1 MPISLYLAC
10 SIFSTVFGILAAL
23 PSWDQLEANLSRVD
37 YDLPP
42 WIHTGQVTQ
51 VRTQLLFTYIQ
62 SATLTELATSFHLIQ
77 QWEDVRLQYDASSI
91 IFAGKYVLVDQDKY
105 ATIWT
110 PDSYISNAI
119 SEVQHSV
126 TKPNVFIR
134 IYPNGTLVK
143 STRLTVRTPC
153 PLTSQGFP
161 RGSQSCEITIESYT
175 YSASEM
181 SMVWDQQNPFRYK
194 HPFSASSS
202 SVTNIKEGSCTDPT
216 QEYPCLKYN
225 VGIVRDF
232 SQYILRIYVPSLS
245 VVILGWMSMWIDK
258 AQVGAR
264 TSLGVLGVLTI
275 VTQLVGVVSLGNG
288 LEGVLAIDIWIAV
301 CMLFTIMALCVFAVV
316 HNMKRRRDKAKSK
329 YQENSEAVGGDER
342 PCCQIQHG
350 KLQNIFRVVY
360 PFLFISFN
368 IGYWAYF
375 INID

>member
-1 MPISLYLAC
+1 MPVSLYLGC

-23 PSWDQLEANLSRVD
+23 PSWDQLEANLSRND
-37 YDLPP
+37 FDLPP

-62 SATLTELATSFHLIQ
+62 SVTLTELATSFHLIQ

-134 IYPNGTLVK
+134 VYPNGTLVK

-161 RGSQSCEITIESYT
+161 RGSQSCEVTIESYT
-175 YSASEM
+175 YSALEM
-181 SMVWDQQNPFRYK
+181 RMVWDQQSPFRYK
-194 HPFSASSS
+194 HQFTTSGL
-202 SVTNIKEGSCTDPT
+202 SVSNIKQGSCTDPT
-216 QEYPCLKYN
+216 REYPCLKYN

-232 SQYILRIYVPSLS
+232 SQYILRIYVPSLFI
-245 VVILGWMSMWIDK
+245 VILGWVGMWIDK
-258 AQVGAR
+258 GQVGAR
-264 TSLGVLGVLTI
+264 TSLGVLGVLSI

-288 LEGVLAIDIWIAV
+288 LDGVLAIDIWIAV
-301 CMLFTIMALCVFAVV
+301 CMVFTIMALCVFAVV
-316 HNMKRRRDKAKSK
+316 HNMKRRKDKAKNK
-329 YQENSEAVGGDER
+329 YMENSESVEGEGHS
-342 PCCQIQHG
+342 CCEIQHG

-360 PFLFISFN
+360 PFLFITFN
-368 IGYWAYF
+368 IVYWVYF
-375 INID
+375 LNVN

>member
-1 MPISLYLAC
+1 MHVSQNLGHA
-10 SIFSTVFGILAAL
+10 IFFSVFGTLTAL
-23 PSWDQLEANLSRVD
+23 PSWEQLEANLTRRNF
-37 YDLPP
+37 DLPP
-42 WIHTGQVTQ
+42 WIHTGQITQ

-62 SATLTELATSFHLIQ
+62 SVTLTELASSFHLIQ
-77 QWEDVRLQYDASSI
+77 KWEDVRLQFDASSLN
-91 IFAGKYVLVDQDKY
+91 FAGKYVLMDLDKY
-105 ATIWT
+105 VMIWT
-110 PDSYISNAI
+110 PDSYVSNAI

-134 IYPNGTLVK
+134 VYPNGTLVK
-143 STRLTVRTPC
+143 STRLTVHTPC

-161 RGSQSCEITIESYT
+161 RGSQSCEVTIESYT
-175 YSASEM
+175 YSSTEI
-181 SMVWDQQNPFRYK
+181 SLTWDQTSPFCYK
-194 HPFSASSS
+194 GEFSTRGL
-202 SVTNIKEGSCTDPT
+202 SVTNIKQNSCKDTT
-216 QEYPCLKYN
+216 NEYPCLKYD

-232 SQYILRIYVPSLS
+232 SQYILRIYVPSLFI
-245 VVILGWMSMWIDK
+245 VILGWLSMWIDK

-264 TSLGVLGVLTI
+264 TSLGVLCVLSI
-275 VTQLVGVVSLGNG
+275 VTQLVGVVSIGNG
-288 LEGVLAIDIWIAV
+288 LDGVLAIDIWIAV

-329 YQENSEAVGGDER
+329 YQENSEAVEDNER
-342 PCCQIQHG
+342 SCCQIQHG